1 MPSGNRR
8 ESNDGYQ
15 LKWEDGLTASLSPE
29 PAPATSF
36 DADVPAAAV
45 AVQAVPS
52 RYWYIERIQDL
63 VSELSVRWFETSAR
77 IALFV
82 IYFWFGFLKVIGL
95 SPASPLASALV
106 AHTIGLQYF
115 SASFKMTGVFE
126 CAIALMFLVPRLTW
140 IASAAIVVHLVIVS
154 SPLVLVGNV
163 AWVHPLVPTLE
174 GQYIIKDLALLAL
187 AIGILA
193 HRRLAAR

>member
-15 LKWEDGLTASLSPE
+15 LKWEDAHTTSLSPE

-36 DADVPAAAV
+36 DADVSTAAV
-45 AVQAVPS
+45 AVQAVPTRS
-52 RYWYIERIQDL
+52 WYIDRIQEL
-63 VSELSVRWFETSAR
+63 TYELSIRWFETSAR
-77 IALFV
+77 LALFI
-82 IYFWFGFLKVIGL
+82 IYFWFGFLKAIGI
-95 SPASPLASALV
+95 SPATPLAQALV
-106 AHTIGLQYF
+106 AHTIGMSYF
-115 SASFKMTGVFE
+115 TASFKILAVFE
-126 CAIALMFLVPRLTW
+126 CVLAIMFLIPRLTW
-140 IASAAIVVHLVIVS
+140 IASVLILVHLVIVS
-154 SPLVLVGNV
+154 SPLVLVANV

-193 HRRLAAR
+193 HRRLATR

>member
-8 ESNDGYQ
+8 ESNDYQ
-15 LKWEDGLTASLSPE
+15 LKWEDAATASLSPE

-36 DADVPAAAV
+36 DADVSTAAV
-45 AVQAVPS
+45 AVHAVPS
-52 RYWYIERIQDL
+52 RYWYISRTQDI
-63 VSELSVRWFETSAR
+63 VSELSVRWFEVSAR

-106 AHTIGLQYF
+106 AHTIGMQYF
-115 SASFKMTGVFE
+115 TTSFKITGVFE
-126 CAIALMFLVPRLTW
+126 CVIALLFLFPRLTW
-140 IASAAIVVHLVIVS
+140 IASAAIAVHLVVVC
-154 SPLVLVGNV
+154 SPVVLVPSA

-174 GQYIIKDLALLAL
+174 GQYIIKDVALLAL
-187 AIGILA
+187 AIGIIA
-193 HRRLAAR
+193 HRRLAMR